1 MIADDKICEARR
13 SESAITQM
21 TQHQIKGL
29 ASTRSMILFGI
40 RLAKCKDELR
50 KNGRVDTIR
59 ATGAAL
65 IASTLLYFCESD

>member
-1 MIADDKICEARR
+1 
-13 SESAITQM
+13 M

-29 ASTRSMILFGI
+29 ASRLSLIAFGI

-65 IASTLLYFCESD
+65 IASTLLYFSESN

>member
-1 MIADDKICEARR
+1 
-13 SESAITQM
+13 M

-29 ASTRSMILFGI
+29 ASRLSVIAFGI
-40 RLAKCKDELR
+40 GLAECKDELR

-65 IASTLLYFCESD
+65 IASTLLYFCE